1 MFLIPKE
8 NINSEKIKRIG
19 ILVSEATKTKWENY
33 AENNNFSTVSKLIR
47 KAVDSLIE
55 IKTKYTFLENLTKLS
70 HDLKE
75 PLTSIKGFSQL
86 ILENYADK
94 LDSNFQYRL
103 KEIYKQSNFLESKIN
118 KYFFNLEE
126 KHPQYDVLI
135 IEDDLPTTT
144 LLNDF
149 FEFKGFTTFGVLT
162 GIKALEEINKVKP
175 KLILLDII
183 LPDISGYEICEK
195 IKKDKRFKEIPIYF
209 ITAIPELEV
218 SKIFKQKGA
227 NGYFLK
233 PFNFSQF
240 KILFDYLK

>member
-1 MFLIPKE
+1 MLKIIIFLLFPNSVDFLIE
-8 NINSEKIKRIG
+8 
-19 ILVSEATKTKWENY
+19 L
-33 AENNNFSTVSKLIR
+33 
-47 KAVDSLIE
+47 
-55 IKTKYTFLENLTKLS
+55 KTKYSFLENLTKLS

-86 ILENYADK
+86 ILENYADE
-94 LDSNFQYRL
+94 LDSNFKYRL
-103 KEIYKQSNFLESKIN
+103 KEIYKQSNFLESKID